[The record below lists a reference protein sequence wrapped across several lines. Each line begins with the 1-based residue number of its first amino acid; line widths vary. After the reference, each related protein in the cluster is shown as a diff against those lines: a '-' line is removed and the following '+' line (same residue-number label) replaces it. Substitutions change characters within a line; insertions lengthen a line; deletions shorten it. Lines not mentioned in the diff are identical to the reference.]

1 MILGQLSPNKRL
13 STGSTSHINATT
25 TLKPTKQTNPR
36 PKRPRK
42 PKKVAG
48 ALPADNLGPAPGS
61 GTPAIHSSQG
71 YANTAGNYMFYFLC
85 ICKFL
90 I

>member
-13 STGSTSHINATT
+13 ATGSTSHINAT

-36 PKRPRK
+36 PKKPRK

-48 ALPADNLGPAPGS
+48 ALPADNLGLASGS

-71 YANTAGNYMFYFLC
+71 YANTAGNCMF
-85 ICKFL
+85 
-90 I
+90 